1 MNGTSTFER
10 VMVIGSP
17 GAGKTALGM
26 ELARAL
32 ELPFVDLDDEHW
44 GAGWVEPAPDAW
56 QARMRELVDEPQWVL
71 AGNFGGTMAVR
82 AARADLVVLFDLHPA
97 RCVWRLLLRT
107 WKTRVL
113 RQTWRLPRECRARPD
128 WEPLR
133 DYPEFLRYTWRFR
146 GGGLPRA
153 LEALRGAG
161 VERLLVLR
169 TPRDV
174 ERLSGA
180 HTALTAGDRH
190 ALEARLEPLPAG
202 SAV

>member
-1 MNGTSTFER
+1 MDGTPTFER

-17 GAGKTALGM
+17 GGGKTTLGAA
-26 ELARAL
+26 LARAL
-32 ELPFVDLDDEHW
+32 DLPLVDIDDEFW
-44 GAGWVEPAPDAW
+44 RAGWVETPEEEWPG
-56 QARMRELVDEPQWVL
+56 RMRELAAEPRWVL
-71 AGNFGGTMAVR
+71 SGNFGGTMQIR
-82 AARADLVVLFDLHPA
+82 AERVDLVVLFDFHPA

-107 WKTRVL
+107 WKIRVL
-113 RQTWRLPRECRARPD
+113 RQTWRLPRECRVRPD

-174 ERLSGA
+174 ERLTA
-180 HTALTAGDRH
+180 ALTAGDPR
-190 ALEARLEPLPAG
+190 AIEALLEALPVG

>member
-1 MNGTSTFER
+1 MNGTPNFER

-17 GAGKTALGM
+17 GAGKTVLGM

-32 ELPFVDLDDEHW
+32 DLPLVDLDDEFW
-44 GAGWVEPAPDAW
+44 RAGWVETPDEQW
-56 QARMRELVDEPQWVL
+56 PARMRELVAEPRWVL
-71 AGNFGGTMAVR
+71 AGNFGGTMPVR
-82 AARADLVVLFDLHPA
+82 AARVDLVVLFDFHPA

-107 WKTRVL
+107 WKIRVL
-113 RQTWRLPRECRARPD
+113 RQTWRLPRDCRARPD
-128 WEPLR
+128 WEPMR

-153 LEALRGAG
+153 LAALRGAG

-169 TPRDV
+169 SPRDV
-174 ERLSGA
+174 ERL
-180 HTALTAGDRH
+180 TDALATGGPSAID
-190 ALEARLEPLPAG
+190 ALLEPLPPG

>member
-1 MNGTSTFER
+1 MNGEPALER

-17 GAGKTALGM
+17 GAGKTVLGM
-26 ELARAL
+26 DLARAL
-32 ELPFVDLDDEHW
+32 DLPFVDLDDEFW
-44 GAGWVEPAPDAW
+44 GAGWVEPDPEAW
-56 QARMRELVDEPQWVL
+56 QARMRELVDEPRWVL
-71 AGNFGGTMAVR
+71 AGNFGGTMPVR
-82 AARADLVVLFDLHPA
+82 AERVDLVVLFDFHPA

-107 WKTRVL
+107 WKIRVL
-113 RQTWRLPRECRARPD
+113 RQTWRLPRDCRMRPD

-153 LEALRGAG
+153 LAALRGAG

-169 TPRDV
+169 APCDV
-174 ERLSGA
+174 ERLTA
-180 HTALTAGDRH
+180 ALTASDPRAIE
-190 ALEARLEPLPAG
+190 ALLEPLPAG